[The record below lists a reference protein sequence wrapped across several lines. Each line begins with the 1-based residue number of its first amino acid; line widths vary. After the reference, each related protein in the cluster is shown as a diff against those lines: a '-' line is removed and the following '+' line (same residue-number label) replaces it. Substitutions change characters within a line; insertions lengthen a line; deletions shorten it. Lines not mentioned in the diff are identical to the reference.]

1 MKCLRAK
8 LLFTLTLEWE
18 SLALP
23 FLSLSSLSSLE
34 NKFENDDMNVRGGI
48 NPAIDMNNVIVL
60 KAAYHLMRKQISYN
74 TIVQEGT
81 RAISEGE
88 KYVKH
93 GRWNRL
99 LNGLLTIEWYS
110 SSGSPKCWVFIHQ
123 LHLKICYFILCCK
136 SYSIHKR

>member
-8 LLFTLTLEWE
+8 PLFTLTSEWE

-23 FLSLSSLSSLE
+23 FLSLSSQSSLE

-74 TIVQEGT
+74 TIVQEVCVDFLKGM
-81 RAISEGE
+81 EPE
-88 KYVKH
+88 
-93 GRWNRL
+93 L
-99 LNGLLTIEWYS
+99 LLRN
-110 SSGSPKCWVFIHQ
+110 
-123 LHLKICYFILCCK
+123 
-136 SYSIHKR
+136 

>member
-1 MKCLRAK
+1 MKWLRAK

-74 TIVQEGT
+74 TIVQKGT

-93 GRWNRL
+93 G
-99 LNGLLTIEWYS
+99 
-110 SSGSPKCWVFIHQ
+110 
-123 LHLKICYFILCCK
+123 
-136 SYSIHKR
+136 